1 MRPYSGMRDNSD
13 MTSTATTPSVATAP
27 KQIPWQDEWTLNH
40 SQMDETH
47 HEFIAEINHMLAVPD
62 DEMLA
67 AVDQFIDHTVA
78 HFEQERVWMENTNF
92 PPEGCHI
99 GEHDRVLAIV
109 QQVRQMVAGGDYAI
123 GRRLAEELVPWFNQ
137 HAQTMDA
144 ALAYVL
150 IEGPDAEGAPK
161 SHDGCAC

>member
-40 SQMDETH
+40 SEMDETH

-92 PPEGCHI
+92 PPKGCHI

>member
-1 MRPYSGMRDNSD
+1 MSG
-13 MTSTATTPSVATAP
+13 MTSTTTT
-27 KQIPWQDEWTLNH
+27 KQIPWQSEWTLNH
-40 SQMDETH
+40 PQMDETH

-67 AVDQFIDHTVA
+67 AVDQFIEHTVA
-78 HFEQERVWMENTNF
+78 HFEQERVWMESTKF
-92 PPEGCHI
+92 PPKGCHI

-109 QQVRQMVAGGDYAI
+109 QQVRGMVEGGDYAI

-150 IEGPDAEGAPK
+150 IEGPDAPDAPK
-161 SHDGCAC
+161 SHEGCAC

>member
-1 MRPYSGMRDNSD
+1 
-13 MTSTATTPSVATAP
+13 MTSTATTPGVATAP
-27 KQIPWQDEWTLNH
+27 KKIPWQDEWTLNH

-92 PPEGCHI
+92 PPKGCHI

>member
-1 MRPYSGMRDNSD
+1 MRTEHN
-13 MTSTATTPSVATAP
+13 TA
-27 KQIPWQDEWTLNH
+27 KQIPWQDDWTLNH
-40 SQMDETH
+40 PKMDETH

-62 DEMLA
+62 AEMLA
-67 AVDQFIDHTVA
+67 AVDQFIAHTVA
-78 HFEQERVWMENTNF
+78 HFDQERDWMESTNF
-92 PPEGCHI
+92 PPKGCHI

-109 QQVRQMVAGGDYAI
+109 QQVRGMVEGGDYAI

>member
-1 MRPYSGMRDNSD
+1 MRTEHN
-13 MTSTATTPSVATAP
+13 TA
-27 KQIPWQDEWTLNH
+27 KQIPWQDGWTLNH
-40 SQMDETH
+40 PKMDETH

-62 DEMLA
+62 AEMLA
-67 AVDQFIDHTVA
+67 AVDQFIAHTVA
-78 HFEQERVWMENTNF
+78 HFDQERDWMESTNF
-92 PPEGCHI
+92 PPKGCHI

-109 QQVRQMVAGGDYAI
+109 QQVRGMVEGGDYAI

>member
-13 MTSTATTPSVATAP
+13 MTSTATTPGVATAP

-67 AVDQFIDHTVA
+67 AVDQFIEHTVA

-92 PPEGCHI
+92 PPKGCHI